1 LKIKRGCSFLPFR
14 FDIKGILLY
23 IIMKCNLEEYA
34 MNAIG
39 EIGNFIITYQEPLQV
54 AAVAALVVGGVVCI
68 GKAIAS
74 AGKRQRMLEEISE
87 TVAEIN
93 TNVKNLNEKHT
104 EVIYIDGRGT
114 PENQTAVSSAGT
126 NKQTAPKEVQTSAAE
141 QEEGE
146 MPGEQKPAAKYFSRD
161 CAVSKDGR
169 KYTIEELDAQ
179 IRD

>member
-1 LKIKRGCSFLPFR
+1 
-14 FDIKGILLY
+14 
-23 IIMKCNLEEYA
+23 

-39 EIGNFIITYQEPLQV
+39 KIGNFIIIYQEPIQV
-54 AAVAALVVGGVVCI
+54 AAIAMLVIAGMICI
-68 GKAIAS
+68 GKIIAN
-74 AGKRQRMLEEISE
+74 AVKKRRLLEQINE
-87 TVAEIN
+87 TVSEIN
-93 TNVKNLNEKHT
+93 DNLKSKSDNRT

-114 PENQTAVSSAGT
+114 PENHTGVLSSTINMQTESKGA
-126 NKQTAPKEVQTSAAE
+126 QTDSVEQAE
-141 QEEGE
+141 SE

>member
-1 LKIKRGCSFLPFR
+1 
-14 FDIKGILLY
+14 
-23 IIMKCNLEEYA
+23 

-68 GKAIAS
+68 GKAIAN

-104 EVIYIDGRGT
+104 EVIYIDGRNNPVPAVRKQPVEVRKTTIITGE
-114 PENQTAVSSAGT
+114 PEPDEEEKCEVPEGKTEPAV
-126 NKQTAPKEVQTSAAE
+126 
-141 QEEGE
+141 
-146 MPGEQKPAAKYFSRD
+146 KYFSRD
-161 CAVSKDGR
+161 CAVAKNGR
-169 KYTIEELDAQ
+169 HYTFEELDAQ